1 VARQVT
7 LTLIDDIDG
16 SQAAETVSFGVDGRR
31 YVIDLSAAHAMQL
44 REALAVYV
52 AAARRGSGS
61 TSPRRQPA
69 PSRPVENREQ
79 TAAIR
84 QWARTNGQ
92 PVSDRGRIPRT
103 VLDAY
108 ENRDSTPV
116 PAETDAPANKKKKSR
131 KRSKKTAS

>member
-1 VARQVT
+1 MARQVT

-44 REALAVYV
+44 REALAAYV
-52 AAARRGSGS
+52 AAARRGSGR
-61 TSPRRQPA
+61 TSPRRPPTPA
-69 PSRPVENREQ
+69 PSRSAGNREQ
-79 TAAIR
+79 IAAIR
-84 QWARTNGQ
+84 QWARANGQ
-92 PVSDRGRIPRT
+92 PVSDRGRISRT

-116 PAETDAPANKKKKSR
+116 PAETDAPAKKNSR
-131 KRSKKTAS
+131 KRSKKTGN

>member
-1 VARQVT
+1 MARQVT

-16 SQAAETVSFGVDGRR
+16 SQAAETVQFGVDGRR

-44 REALAVYV
+44 RDALAAYV
-52 AAARRGSGS
+52 AAARRGSGR
-61 TSPRRQPA
+61 TGPRRPLA
-69 PSRPVENREQ
+69 PSRSAGNREQ
-79 TAAIR
+79 IAAIR
-84 QWARTNGQ
+84 QWARANGQ
-92 PVSDRGRIPRT
+92 PVSDRGRISRT

-116 PAETDAPANKKKKSR
+116 PAKTDAPAKKKSR

>member
-44 REALAVYV
+44 REALAAYV
-52 AAARRGSGS
+52 AAARRGAG
-61 TSPRRQPA
+61 TGPRRPPA
-69 PSRPVENREQ
+69 PSRSAGNREQ
-79 TAAIR
+79 IAAIR
-84 QWARTNGQ
+84 QWARANGQ
-92 PVSDRGRIPRT
+92 PVSDRGRISRT
-103 VLDAY
+103 VLHAY

-116 PAETDAPANKKKKSR
+116 PAETDTPAKKKSH